1 MKMSILLKT
10 LLFSDEAVFYVNG
23 GDRIFDSILVSRQS
37 TMDGSIQRARQ
48 TKGDGVVWCGLWK
61 AHVLARTLLL

>member
-48 TKGDGVVWCGLWK
+48 TKGDGVVWK